1 MGGNSFHNVYSYHS
15 KSVMSPYHQL
25 AANLGLDTVT
35 TSRPLCSP
43 LSTQALSVSQSQ
55 PPPPSYQHH
64 LAAMMANNGAHINSA
79 SFMAL
84 KQERAY
90 ANSVAGAA
98 VAAATNTGMLA
109 CNPHIT
115 GGLENSAHQHQYMT
129 VNGVN
134 SGTNSIGIG
143 NKPLSVCCVC
153 GDRASG
159 KHYGVLSCD
168 GCRGFFKRSI
178 R

>member
-1 MGGNSFHNVYSYHS
+1 
-15 KSVMSPYHQL
+15 MSPYHQL
-25 AANLGLDTVT
+25 AANIAVDTVA

-43 LSTQALSVSQSQ
+43 LSTQILSASQ
-55 PPPPSYQHH
+55 PLPPPSYQHH
-64 LAAMMANNGAHINSA
+64 LATMMANNGAHVNSA
-79 SFMAL
+79 SFLAL

-90 ANSVAGAA
+90 ANSVAGAS
-98 VAAATNTGMLA
+98 VSAAANTGMLA

-129 VNGVN
+129 VSAVN
-134 SGTNSIGIG
+134 SGTNSVGMG